1 MGGKQSCTMRI
12 EFLNHE
18 KELESIET
26 FLERHT
32 FPDICDLKKFLM
44 TLERIETSLDS
55 SILSDQFE
63 ISSYLEKQKSLVKKL
78 VGRCHELE
86 IRKDVINLAEDAE
99 KLANTSPGRS
109 SEEVTKDA
117 HALRDRIDLFTKDHR
132 PSRSNAKFIRFA
144 KACVE
149 KAERHEPVAVKSKN
163 GRSKKTLNLDDF
175 RLKEATPERLDLA
188 ETLYELAILLYKE
201 QYGEFLEMFSSS
213 FSPSE
218 QKEIL
223 FHVSNSK
230 GDIKNLSDQT
240 TRLRT
245 IQGILGFAH
254 LSADYY
260 MGKTPYPSIIEV
272 HSIFEDLDF
281 ISHLEDDKS

>member
-1 MGGKQSCTMRI
+1 MGGKQSCTMKI
-12 EFLNHE
+12 EFPSHE
-18 KELESIET
+18 KELESIES

-32 FPDICDLKKFLM
+32 FPDICDLKKFIYI
-44 TLERIETSLDS
+44 LEKIDTSLDNS
-55 SILSDQFE
+55 LLSDQFDL
-63 ISSYLEKQKSLVKKL
+63 SSYLEKQKKLVKKL
-78 VGRCHELE
+78 VGRCHQLE

-109 SEEVTKDA
+109 SQEVSKDA
-117 HALRDRIDLFTKDHR
+117 HVLRDKIDLFTKKHR

-144 KACVE
+144 RACVE
-149 KAERHEPVAVKSKN
+149 KAERHEPVVVKSKK

-188 ETLYELAILLYKE
+188 ESLYELARLLYKE
-201 QYGEFLEMFSSS
+201 QYDEFLEMFSSS

-218 QKEIL
+218 QKDVL

-230 GDIKNLSDQT
+230 GDIKNLSELG

-254 LSADYY
+254 TSADYY
-260 MGKTPYPSIIEV
+260 MGKTPYPSIIEI

-281 ISHLEDDKS
+281 ISHLEEDRS